1 MDAVKQQ
8 IEIATIKQAL
18 EGIQASID
26 EMKHQVDKVVAVST
40 SVAIL
45 EKRQDGHD
53 EAIKA
58 SARRID
64 TIDEQLSSNT
74 AYINKSRGG
83 LGLAVGILGIVQAIV
98 VAAAGWLIGTVMQ
111 THEDV
116 TVLKQHM
123 RYLEIELSK
132 PTGVTNE
139 LKP

>member
-40 SVAIL
+40 SVAVL
-45 EKRQDGHD
+45 EKRQDSHE
-53 EAIKA
+53 EAIKD
-58 SARRID
+58 SSRRID
-64 TIDEQLSSNT
+64 TIDAQLSSNT
-74 AYINKSRGG
+74 AYINKIRGG
-83 LGLAVGILGIVQAIV
+83 LGLAVAILGIVQAVV
-98 VAAAGWLIGTVMQ
+98 VAAAGWLLGTVMQ

-116 TVLKQHM
+116 TVLKQHI
-123 RYLEIELSK
+123 RYLEIEHSRS
-132 PTGVTNE
+132 TGVMDE